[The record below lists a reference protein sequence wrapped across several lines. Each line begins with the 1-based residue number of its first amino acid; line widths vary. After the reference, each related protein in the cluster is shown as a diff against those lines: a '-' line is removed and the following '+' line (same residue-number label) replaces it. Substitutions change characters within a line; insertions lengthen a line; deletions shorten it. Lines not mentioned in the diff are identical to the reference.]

1 LFFIGGA
8 PHLAAQFVGVS
19 INLER
24 IATTYSE
31 LVRVADVVVVE
42 GVGGLLVP
50 LNAKQDSADLALLLD
65 LPVILVVGIRL
76 GCLNHAL
83 LTMEAIAAR
92 GLKLAGWVANVVDAD
107 MPMRDENIAA
117 LQQRISAPLLG
128 VVPYLSEAD
137 ARVAATHLNLELLQ
151 DD

>member
-1 LFFIGGA
+1 
-8 PHLAAQFVGVS
+8 
-19 INLER
+19 
-24 IATTYSE
+24 
-31 LVRVADVVVVE
+31 
-42 GVGGLLVP
+42 
-50 LNAKQDSADLALLLD
+50 
-65 LPVILVVGIRL
+65 
-76 GCLNHAL
+76 
-83 LTMEAIAAR
+83 
-92 GLKLAGWVANVVDAD
+92 